1 MKKRDILFFGGC
13 AAVAAALLLT
23 VDIQTPA
30 EYYAAHPTAITK
42 DGAFIEL
49 RVDSSAVP
57 DGGVLLDGRYALAE
71 GDSVFDVVE
80 RVLRAEGISLDY
92 SGGSGTCDGSLL
104 YRSYRRQKKPAEMA
118 RRVPADSVIDGSH
131 RPAGVPSRHDRSSLC
146 KRQSLHAGVDAL
158 WA

>member
-30 EYYAAHPTAITK
+30 EYYAAHPTAITE

-57 DGGVLLDGRYALAE
+57 DGGVILDGRYALAE

-92 SGGSGTCDGSLL
+92 SGGRNIYVDGINGVCELDYGAQSGWIYKVNGTAPDINCGEYQPVSGDDIEFVYVTEYYGGG
-104 YRSYRRQKKPAEMA
+104 R
-118 RRVPADSVIDGSH
+118 
-131 RPAGVPSRHDRSSLC
+131 
-146 KRQSLHAGVDAL
+146 
-158 WA
+158 